1 MSLKKKKNRPAEEVE
16 QDIKDHMDKLYSQK
30 KKPFDI
36 NKYNKIVAIRIYKKN
51 KINNILILMQYNK

>member
-1 MSLKKKKNRPAEEVE
+1 MSLKKKKNRPAEEVD

-36 NKYNKIVAIRIYKKN
+36 NKYNKERAKKL
-51 KINNILILMQYNK
+51 KEFHSWYR